1 MPIPQN
7 VLDILSKLDASDKGK
22 CRGGLND
29 DAFEVKR
36 ILGHYLHYVSH
47 LFMSFLCFICSCESK
62 K

>member
-1 MPIPQN
+1 MPTPQN

-22 CRGGLND
+22 CRGGSND

-36 ILGHYLHYVSH
+36 ILGHYLHDVSH
-47 LFMSFLCFICSCESK
+47 LFMSFLCFICSRGSK